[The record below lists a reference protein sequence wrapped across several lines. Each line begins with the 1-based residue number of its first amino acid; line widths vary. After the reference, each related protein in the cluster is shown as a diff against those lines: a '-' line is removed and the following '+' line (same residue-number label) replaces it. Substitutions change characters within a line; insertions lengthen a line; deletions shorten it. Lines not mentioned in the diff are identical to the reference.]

1 MKFIYN
7 APAILH
13 KDALIIGDTHFGME
27 NKLRERGVYDRAF
40 TMRLVESIVELIK
53 EHKAKKLILLGDV
66 KENILTLDLQ
76 TKHALEKLSKHAQ
89 ITVIRG
95 NHDGGI
101 ESSNCIEV
109 VPSDGLVY
117 HDLGLIHG
125 HSWPKEELMEC
136 SYLVMGHQHPLILI
150 KDSLGKAHI
159 EPAWIMADIDV
170 ENTKKHYKKFN
181 KKMKLILMPAYN
193 PLLGTTIKF
202 TKNDQLGPIL
212 NNKLFKLEETKVIR
226 LNGTNLGTI
235 RNTE

>member
-89 ITVIRG
+89 ITVIRVL
-95 NHDGGI
+95 
-101 ESSNCIEV
+101 S
-109 VPSDGLVY
+109 
-117 HDLGLIHG
+117 
-125 HSWPKEELMEC
+125 
-136 SYLVMGHQHPLILI
+136 
-150 KDSLGKAHI
+150 
-159 EPAWIMADIDV
+159 
-170 ENTKKHYKKFN
+170 
-181 KKMKLILMPAYN
+181 
-193 PLLGTTIKF
+193 
-202 TKNDQLGPIL
+202 
-212 NNKLFKLEETKVIR
+212 
-226 LNGTNLGTI
+226 
-235 RNTE
+235 